1 MLDKKFTEYLTEILR
16 NIERFMIIQN
26 RINSDLDDQVESLRE
41 EVEELKFYISN
52 SKEDVENS
60 N

>member
-1 MLDKKFTEYLTEILR
+1 MLDKKFTEYLTKILR
-16 NIERFMIIQN
+16 NIERFMITQN
-26 RINSDLDDQVESLRE
+26 RINSGLEDQIEDLKE

>member
-1 MLDKKFTEYLTEILR
+1 MLDKKFTEYLTKILR
-16 NIERFMIIQN
+16 DIERFMITQN
-26 RINSDLDDQVESLRE
+26 RINSDLEYQIEDLRE